1 MKPACARSPWV
12 PGLVL
17 VLVRLFMVLL
27 AGAGLPCGASAQV
40 QEINAAL
47 RQSWV
52 RPDAAVATLE
62 RRLAQGSSAERALAA
77 WSLGQVLFED
87 QAGPPQL
94 QTLLA
99 TLAGHDD
106 PLLRAAGDMLLG
118 LRLLAT
124 DQREQAGARL
134 ANALRAVE
142 AAAATPRDDPALA
155 ELHCDALRLQARL
168 LARLP
173 GKLPQ
178 ALQQLHAATQLA
190 QRAGARWRQALALQE
205 RARLLAEHGQQAAAR
220 TAAASA
226 LPLVESQ
233 DDPLAQASLWLGASR
248 LAHRTGEHEAARR
261 AADEALALAGRV
273 QAPVLQ
279 AQALLQQ
286 ARLRRTTDPPGAGA
300 AVQAALQL
308 AQAVPPEPWQPPV
321 RAAAGLELVKLGRPG
336 AGRAHVESAV
346 WEAPRRRQRVLEHD
360 AAGWL
365 RQLDVALREAG
376 DARGAVAVY
385 HREREMRTKLQQ
397 RELDAAGQE
406 LEVLYRGQHQRREIE
421 LLNRENVH
429 KAATRESREL
439 LQRTLWGV
447 AALLALA
454 LGLATLLYRRQRVA
468 HRSLAASETLLR
480 TQSERDAL
488 TGLANRRHL
497 LEQLQALGRAGPQRS
512 FEGALLMLDVDR
524 FKQVN
529 DRHGHAVGDQILVE
543 VARRLSQVVRGSS
556 DLVVRWG
563 GEEFLLFAPALP
575 PAQVRTLAERVL
587 QAMAAEPLVLGDL
600 TLEIGVSVGYACF
613 PLPPLAQPLS
623 WERAVNLTDLAL
635 YAAKRQGRGRAC
647 GIVSLNVQGDAA
659 LAAVEADFDNA
670 CRDGRVGLQSG
681 S

>member
-12 PGLVL
+12 PGL

-134 ANALRAVE
+134 ANALHAVE

-286 ARLRRTTDPPGAGA
+286 ARLRRTTDPPGAAA

-346 WEAPRRRQRVLEHD
+346 WEAPR
-360 AAGWL
+360 
-365 RQLDVALREAG
+365 
-376 DARGAVAVY
+376 
-385 HREREMRTKLQQ
+385 
-397 RELDAAGQE
+397 
-406 LEVLYRGQHQRREIE
+406 
-421 LLNRENVH
+421 
-429 KAATRESREL
+429 
-439 LQRTLWGV
+439 
-447 AALLALA
+447 
-454 LGLATLLYRRQRVA
+454 RRQRVA